1 MVDVHE
7 DLKFQGRTSVLR
19 ANYRSTSEIGEAAQS
34 YLTYGALEPES
45 VGRQYINSGPTPD
58 VRAVLNSDYEA
69 QLLANFFKKAS
80 LNLRLTI
87 GSCAVLCPN
96 ERVGKAIAAAL
107 VNEGIEATYM
117 PGQELNLTRPG
128 VKVLTLNSSKG
139 LEFPIVALAGFVN
152 SNYPVIPAGASD
164 DECRELLG
172 TRAAHDVRGHDPG
185 HARPAGGRACY
196 GQHAFVGGI

>member
-1 MVDVHE
+1 M
-7 DLKFQGRTSVLR
+7 
-19 ANYRSTSEIGEAAQS
+19 
-34 YLTYGALEPES
+34 
-45 VGRQYINSGPTPD
+45 
-58 VRAVLNSDYEA
+58 LNSDYEA

-164 DECRELLG
+164 DECRELLARERRTMFVG
-172 TRAAHDVRGHDPG
+172 MTRAMRALLVVAPVTVNTPLLEGFDPVFWNMS
-185 HARPAGGRACY
+185 RK
-196 GQHAFVGGI
+196 I